1 MEPLF
6 GVFPLLGV
14 LISLVLPLAMIIL
27 FVMLV
32 TSTKRQEAL
41 MKEILKELRKNQSD
55 KSYLD
60 R

>member
-1 MEPLF
+1 MEPMF
-6 GVFPLLGV
+6 GVFGLFGILLSIGLPIV
-14 LISLVLPLAMIIL
+14 LIVL

-41 MKEILKELRKNQSD
+41 LTEILAQLRRKDSD
-55 KSYLD
+55 QDHLN

>member
-6 GVFPLLGV
+6 GLFGLFGV
-14 LISLVLPLAMIIL
+14 LLSIGLPIVLIVL

-41 MKEILKELRKNQSD
+41 LNEILAELRGKNSIQD
-55 KSYLD
+55 HKD
-60 R
+60 Q

>member
-1 MEPLF
+1 MEPMF
-6 GVFPLLGV
+6 GVFGLLGV
-14 LISLVLPLAMIIL
+14 LISIGLPIVMIVL

-41 MKEILKELRKNQSD
+41 LTEILSEMRRKNPD

-60 R
+60 

>member
-1 MEPLF
+1 MEPFFGLF
-6 GVFPLLGV
+6 GLFGILLSIGLPIV
-14 LISLVLPLAMIIL
+14 LIVL

-41 MKEILKELRKNQSD
+41 LTDILAELRRKDSTQDHLN
-55 KSYLD
+55 

>member
-1 MEPLF
+1 MEPFF
-6 GVFPLLGV
+6 GVFGLLGV

-41 MKEILKELRKNQSD
+41 MKEILQELRKDQSNRT
-55 KSYLD
+55 YLD
-60 R
+60 